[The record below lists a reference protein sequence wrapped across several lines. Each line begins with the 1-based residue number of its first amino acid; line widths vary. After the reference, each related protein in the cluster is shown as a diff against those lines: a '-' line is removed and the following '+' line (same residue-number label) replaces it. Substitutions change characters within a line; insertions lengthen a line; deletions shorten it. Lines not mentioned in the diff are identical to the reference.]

1 MRFRT
6 VAAILLAAAF
16 VFPLGGCSGIF
27 DPGKTASQA
36 EESSSPMRKLS
47 DALSGI
53 GQHKHTRLVVRD
65 ATTGKVI
72 RETADQDAI
81 DRIFDPLRDE
91 NGIARKPDAPAEYTV
106 ELWQPKT
113 RKLGQSADDLKE
125 YKAVTVTTYR
135 DSPVVAIRVVPVKIR
150 LCLSSPSTA
159 DALRALAQQ

>member
-6 VAAILLAAAF
+6 VAAMLLSVIF
-16 VFPLGGCSGIF
+16 VLPLGGCSGIF
-27 DPGKTASQA
+27 DPGRTASQA

-53 GQHKHTRLVVRD
+53 GQHKRTRLVVRD

-72 RETADQDAI
+72 RETADQDTI

-150 LCLSSPSTA
+150 LCLSSPSAA
-159 DALRALAQQ
+159 DALRALAQ